1 MMVFPFV
8 EDGLSFNQITS
19 SKFLS
24 VAFGSLGLKHTKS
37 QFRVSVAVSKFIEQ
51 MQKSMKEQLKAAYE
65 QGDRFSIV
73 IDEWTSIRSRRYL
86 NVCVVT
92 KSTTTNLGLARCHGS
107 MTAKRTVDLL
117 KV

>member
-1 MMVFPFV
+1 MSGIRGWLSKMVFPFV
-8 EDGLSFNQITS
+8 EDGLSLNQITS

-73 IDEWTSIRSRRYL
+73 IDE
-86 NVCVVT
+86 
-92 KSTTTNLGLARCHGS
+92 
-107 MTAKRTVDLL
+107 
-117 KV
+117 